1 MSDKQPQEEAAQVDL
16 LLMIVDWQ
24 EKLHHAMPEHLRT
37 KALKH
42 ASNLKWLFEELG
54 YPVITTEQ
62 YPKGLGS
69 THPDLQPVQAISKMS
84 FSAIANEAV
93 VAELKKLQPQQVLLV
108 GMETHICISQTCR
121 DLCQANIP
129 VWCITNACLSR
140 HKEDWKYAL
149 QKMVVDGARLIT
161 AEAAMFE
168 ILETAEHPLF
178 KELSRRIR

>member
-1 MSDKQPQEEAAQVDL
+1 MSKEQNQEEQNQADI

-24 EKLHHAMPEHLRT
+24 EKLHNAMPEHLREE
-37 KALKH
+37 ALKK

-54 YPVITTEQ
+54 HPIIITEQ
-62 YPKGLGS
+62 YPKGLGP
-69 THPDLQPVQAISKMS
+69 THTALQPVDAISKMS
-84 FSAIANEAV
+84 FSAIGNAQV
-93 VAELKKLQPQQVLLV
+93 VEQLKALQPQQVILV

-129 VWCITNACLSR
+129 VWCVTDACLSR
-140 HKEDWKYAL
+140 HKVDWKYAL

-168 ILETAEHPLF
+168 IIETAEHPLF